1 MGKFGEYVDFL
12 LTRGLRVE
20 NLMKRD
26 WILSIS
32 FVEKCGLLP
41 ADTVHLAVAVRLGST
56 A

>member
-20 NLMKRD
+20 NLMERD
-26 WILSIS
+26 WILIIS
-32 FVEKCGLLP
+32 LAEKCGLLP
-41 ADTVHLAVAVRLGST
+41 ADAGHLAVAVRLGST